1 MSAKQLHN
9 AHYQSGEVTIR
20 YGFHPRCGETVV
32 VTGRNRRDDEVAL
45 TIRQPDGTRVHLPI
59 WMTEEF
65 AETMGITEIPRLS
78 LPRLRELRV
87 ELDACLSL
95 LRDDSCREE
104 GDKYDASTTESSPI
118 RPVCTQGPAS
128 TDSSVGPDE
137 AVAVGEYA
145 LDGDARRRR
154 RDGGEQ

>member
-1 MSAKQLHN
+1 VSAKQLHN

-20 YGFHPRCGETVV
+20 YGFHPRYGETVV

-65 AETMGITEIPRLS
+65 AATMRITEIPHLS
-78 LPRLRELRV
+78 LPRPRELRV

-104 GDKYDASTTESSPI
+104 GDKYDASATEPSPI
-118 RPVCTQGPAS
+118 RPVWTQGPAS
-128 TDSSVGPDE
+128 SDSSVGPDKAIAAGE
-137 AVAVGEYA
+137 HAV
-145 LDGDARRRR
+145 DGDARRRR
-154 RDGGEQ
+154 SDGGK

>member
-1 MSAKQLHN
+1 VSAKQLHN

-65 AETMGITEIPRLS
+65 AETMRITEIPRLS

-104 GDKYDASTTESSPI
+104 GDKYDASATEPSPI
-118 RPVCTQGPAS
+118 RPVCAQDSAS
-128 TDSSVGPDE
+128 TDSSVGSDE
-137 AVAVGEYA
+137 AVAAGEYA
-145 LDGDARRRR
+145 LDRDARRRR
-154 RDGGEQ
+154 SDGGKR

>member
-1 MSAKQLHN
+1 MESA
-9 AHYQSGEVTIR
+9 
-20 YGFHPRCGETVV
+20 C
-32 VTGRNRRDDEVAL
+32 

-65 AETMGITEIPRLS
+65 AETIRITEIPRLS

-95 LRDDSCREE
+95 LRDNSCRER
-104 GDKYDASTTESSPI
+104 GDKYDASATEPSPI
-118 RPVCTQGPAS
+118 RPVCTPGPAS

-137 AVAVGEYA
+137 AVAT
-145 LDGDARRRR
+145 
-154 RDGGEQ
+154 GGVTLLTETLAVVAVTEANDEDHA